1 MGTVTSSLV
10 IRLQDDVS
18 ARAAK
23 AAGALKQLGD
33 SGKNLSRLG
42 GSTAGL
48 DKVAQRLDAL
58 RGKLEAVSRFK
69 AAGRGLIDLGVDL
82 RKARADLAEADALLK
97 KRQDTLDHFA
107 RVKKTDPRRY
117 ATWKADGLVDQVAA
131 NFTAAKAA
139 QAQAARAAARAQ
151 RAYDGQRATVQEMR
165 AKVLP
170 AGGPATKLVGT
181 EARLRALIAQTEGEQ
196 RAQAAA
202 QAAARARAA
211 QSLVEPGRRSA
222 AEIDALMPRAPAKAP
237 ASMEVPGGL
246 SRTATA
252 AGAAASLNPAAVPP
266 PAADGMSRAAG
277 TASAAAAGLGQ
288 VEAKARGAEAAVR
301 HLAATPPPLAG
312 FSEALTRDLA
322 ALDLT
327 KAETRALAREV
338 TRMRADQVKALGPI
352 HPRYHAQILDA
363 DRGQIEDRVRTRA
376 REMAEE
382 RRTAALLRPASQP
395 DTKPADEATF
405 DPAAVRGMRER
416 MGLAARMERQRAS
429 ETAAAV
435 ASDGQAFR
443 ERFTF
448 ASRMARQ
455 RAQEERRAGSEAAQA
470 AREAARETARVEAQA
485 ARETARVAREVA
497 REKIQAAREAARE
510 ARRLERDGAREA
522 AQAAREAARVA
533 REAARERIAAAR
545 EAARA
550 AQESARQEAAALR
563 AVARERARAAREA
576 ARQDREVARARR
588 EVGHHARTAAGF
600 VGAGGAL
607 YGTERLARTGART
620 AGQSEMETARGR
632 AVGLT
637 PEEDRIG
644 LDRANEL
651 SRQFPSLKPTE
662 LRELYRA
669 LHVNLG
675 GNAQAARDTLEPVA
689 RSQVLLQNFR
699 TPDEAQ
705 ADLARII
712 RGAENMG
719 ISDDPKKFQ
728 VYLQGATKGMQLF
741 GDTLRGE
748 DYYQYAKTGRLAVA
762 GLNPRFLGA
771 IAPSIIDDMGGSSA
785 GQAHYTAYNAVVAGR
800 MKKESKAVAN
810 SFGLMGKDGR
820 MIGRDVFQRDPLEWA
835 TKVLEPAFAKKG
847 KGFDGND
854 INPFVDTLSTIF
866 NDRNA
871 AEFIGKLVTKQ
882 GELKRNEERF
892 DKVRGLEGAE
902 AVRRENPAIA
912 LEGAKTQGAQLLG
925 EALAPAINPATVAL
939 NGLADAAASASAK
952 LRENPEA
959 VEGGGVVAS
968 ILGAVLGPKVAGAL
982 MTKLAGDGTGVVA
995 NALRLGG
1002 AASTA
1007 VGSALGV
1014 GAGMGVPAAI
1024 GAAANEAGAVNE
1036 QGLPNLLA
1044 GRESPTA
1051 RIARELGE
1059 ARRQQATETG
1069 QRDELDRR
1077 IGGMRG
1083 LISRLT
1089 AHYGEAPAGRVGQDL
1104 VGHRKVLDDLEGQ
1117 RDAINER
1124 LREAA
1129 RGRALGQEAP
1139 IAAPV
1144 APTAPVA
1151 ATAPQAAVAATAPA
1165 APQAASASPA
1175 PVAPQAPVAA
1185 TAPQAAVAARAPVA
1199 ATAPTAAQ
1207 SPVDGAAIAQA
1218 AAELA
1223 RYRAELAI
1231 VSERQAATAALSL
1244 PGLGR
1249 DLTAKRAEIEG
1260 LISGLEARIKALGSE
1275 TIAPNIDASQV
1286 EGLGQKSGEA
1296 HDKLTS
1302 LNMTVAPQVDTS
1314 SLSAAIALARSFN
1327 AELAKIGPAI
1337 ASARAQAASL
1347 TVPSAGQGGGG
1358 DGVGRQA
1365 STGMVR
1371 RGLANNF
1378 A

>member
-165 AKVLP
+165 AKLLP
-170 AGGPATKLVGT
+170 NGGPAARLTGT

-202 QAAARARAA
+202 QAAARARTA
-211 QSLVEPGRRSA
+211 QSLIEPGRRTA
-222 AEIDALMPRAPAKAP
+222 AEIDALMPRPGGQSSTAAPVSLAPATP
-237 ASMEVPGGL
+237 
-246 SRTATA
+246 
-252 AGAAASLNPAAVPP
+252 
-266 PAADGMSRAAG
+266 DGVGRAAG
-277 TASAAAAGLGQ
+277 TAASAAAGLGK
-288 VEAKARGAEAAVR
+288 VETKARGADAAVR
-301 HLAATPPPLAG
+301 HLAAAPPPLAG
-312 FSEALTRDLA
+312 FSDALTRDLA

-352 HPRYHAQILDA
+352 NPRYHAQILDA
-363 DRGQIEDRVRTRA
+363 DRGQIEDRVRARA

-382 RRTAALLRPASQP
+382 RRTATLLRPAP
-395 DTKPADEATF
+395 KADAKPADEVTF

-429 ETAAAV
+429 ETAAAA

-485 ARETARVAREVA
+485 ARETARVAREAA

-510 ARRLERDGAREA
+510 ARRLERDGSRET

-533 REAARERIAAAR
+533 REAARERVAAAR

-550 AQESARQEAAALR
+550 AQESARQEATALR

-576 ARQDREVARARR
+576 ARQDREGARARR

-637 PEEDRIG
+637 PEEDKIG
-644 LDRANEL
+644 LDRANAL
-651 SRQFPSLKPTE
+651 SKQFPSLNPTE

-675 GNAQAARDTLEPVA
+675 GNAKAASDTLEPVA
-689 RSQVLLQNFR
+689 RSQVMLQNFR
-699 TPDEAQ
+699 TRDEAQ
-705 ADLARII
+705 SDLARII

-719 ISDDPKKFQ
+719 ISDDPKKFE

-771 IAPSIIDDMGGSSA
+771 IAPSIIDDMGGPSA
-785 GQAHYTAYNAVVAGR
+785 GQAHYTASNAVVAGR
-800 MKKESKAVAN
+800 MKKESKAAAK

-820 MIGRDVFQRDPLEWA
+820 MIGRDTFQQDPFEWA
-835 TKVLEPAFAKKG
+835 LKVLEPALARKG
-847 KGFDGND
+847 KGFDPND
-854 INPFVDTLSTIF
+854 SGKFVDTLTTIF

-892 DKVRGLEGAE
+892 TKVRGLEDAE
-902 AVRRENPAIA
+902 KVRRENPAVA

-952 LRENPEA
+952 LRENPQA

-982 MTKLAGDGTGVVA
+982 MTKLAGDGTGIVA
-995 NALRLGG
+995 NALRMGG
-1002 AASTA
+1002 AASSA
-1007 VGSALGV
+1007 AGSALGY
-1014 GAGMGVPAAI
+1014 AGGVGVPAAI
-1024 GAAANEAGAVNE
+1024 GAAAGEAGAVNE
-1036 QGLPNLLA
+1036 QALPNLLA

-1083 LISRLT
+1083 IIDRLT
-1089 AHYGEAPAGRVGQDL
+1089 THYGEAPAGRVGQAL
-1104 VGHRKVLDDLEGQ
+1104 AGHRKVLGELEGQ

-1129 RGRALGQEAP
+1129 RGRALGQEVP
-1139 IAAPV
+1139 IA
-1144 APTAPVA
+1144 
-1151 ATAPQAAVAATAPA
+1151 
-1165 APQAASASPA
+1165 A